1 MNREADPG
9 IIERITR
16 LRQELHR
23 HDHRYF
29 VLDDPVISDAQYDR
43 LMQELISLESQWP
56 ELASSDSPSARV
68 GGTPLDRFETVE
80 HEPPMLSLD
89 KGFSD
94 ADFRAFDERVRKGLG
109 SNDRVHYTAEPKID
123 GVAVELVYEEG
134 SLTLASTRG
143 DGRIGEK
150 ITENVKTIPTVPLVL
165 NDPGEFPVPALLNVR
180 GEIFMSRKGFQRL
193 NQERMEQGLP
203 LFANPRNAAAG
214 SLRQLDS
221 RITAQRPL
229 EIYVYGI
236 GNPAALGV
244 ASHAE
249 TLVCLGRLG
258 FRVNPMVRD
267 RITADAV
274 IAYIHETD
282 ARRDQLYYEID
293 GVVAKVDQFS
303 FQEQLG
309 VTSRRPRWAI
319 AIKFEATQETTRVMD
334 IQVQVGRTGALTP
347 VAYLEPV
354 NVAGVTVS
362 RATLH
367 NEDDIRKKDVRIG
380 DRVFVRRAGDVIPE
394 IVKVITE
401 VRNGAETP
409 FVMPRNCP
417 VCGSPVVRPP
427 EEAVTRC
434 VNISCPAQ
442 IKATIRHFAS
452 KGAFD
457 IDGLGEKIIDQMV
470 DRQRISSCAD
480 LFPLSVDDL
489 KDLERLGEKSAQN
502 LVSAVADS
510 RRISLSRFLY
520 ALGIRHVGEHVAQIL
535 AEQFE
540 NIDQVMAAEKEQLE
554 NITGIGPKVAA
565 SIVDFMRQ
573 EQNRATIGRLMES
586 GVEILGEP
594 SSDRGSSLAGK
605 TFVLTGALSSMTRS
619 EAKARI
625 EAAGG
630 KVTGSVSKNTDYVV
644 AGQSP
649 GSKLDQARKFKI
661 TVIDED
667 QLNTLL

>member
-1 MNREADPG
+1 
-9 IIERITR
+9 
-16 LRQELHR
+16 
-23 HDHRYF
+23 
-29 VLDDPVISDAQYDR
+29 
-43 LMQELISLESQWP
+43 
-56 ELASSDSPSARV
+56 
-68 GGTPLDRFETVE
+68 
-80 HEPPMLSLD
+80 
-89 KGFSD
+89 
-94 ADFRAFDERVRKGLG
+94 
-109 SNDRVHYTAEPKID
+109 
-123 GVAVELVYEEG
+123 
-134 SLTLASTRG
+134 
-143 DGRIGEK
+143 
-150 ITENVKTIPTVPLVL
+150 VL

-229 EIYVYGI
+229 EIYIYGI

-258 FRVNPMVRD
+258 FRVNPMVRA

-282 ARRDQLYYEID
+282 ARRDQLHYEID
-293 GVVAKVDQFS
+293 GVVAKVDRFS
-303 FQEQLG
+303 LQEQLG

-480 LFPLSVDDL
+480 LFLLAVDDL

-554 NITGIGPKVAA
+554 NIAGIGPKVAA

-630 KVTGSVSKNTDYVV
+630 NVTGSVSKNTDYVV

-649 GSKLDQARKFKI
+649 GSKLDQARKFEI

-667 QLNTLL
+667 QLNALF